1 MYNTQKKIQIYD
13 EDRPRFVIIGVG
25 GAGCNTIYRMY
36 KETIEKYNYNIFDNS
51 SQNSS
56 VKKGVQIFGL
66 NTDQQSLKYISINT
80 NIPTIQL
87 GLDGLGAGSNP
98 DTGRLAAEY
107 SSQEIQDAIED
118 ADIVV
123 LVAGFGGGTGTGAA
137 PFIAELA
144 KKMGKLVIGFITKP
158 FLFEGLRKLNTAQE
172 GLKSFIAKADTTI
185 VLSNQLLFSV
195 TNSSTSL
202 NDAYLMIDR
211 VSIELVISLINMLKG
226 IAMMNV
232 DFADFKKAT
241 QNIDEGS
248 IGIVGFG
255 EAVGLD
261 ADKRAVEMALSVP
274 LFEPINNN
282 ENNPGAVLQGA
293 NHILI
298 HIVSEGTP
306 ISLSSVEN
314 IVSSLTKG
322 VHKDASVK
330 FGVSIE
336 GNKNKHDSFLDV
348 QEEMVEQKIKIIF
361 IATGFQKNSSFNED
375 SLSTSNNKK
384 NNTPDDFIEMKDVE
398 FSFNNDNSSFLNLK
412 KDFNNSHSNQK
423 DNKYENNGKNES
435 YNTNSQNTT
444 DNKTSPNEKE
454 QKKKVFTTSF
464 LDAVRK
470 KLS

>member
-1 MYNTQKKIQIYD
+1 M
-13 EDRPRFVIIGVG
+13 
-25 GAGCNTIYRMY
+25 
-36 KETIEKYNYNIFDNS
+36 S
-51 SQNSS
+51 
-56 VKKGVQIFGL
+56 
-66 NTDQQSLKYISINT
+66 T
-80 NIPTIQL
+80 NIETIQL

-123 LVAGFGGGTGTGAA
+123 IVAGFGGGTGTGAA

-241 QNIDEGS
+241 QNVEEGG

-255 EAVGLD
+255 EAVGID
-261 ADKRAVEMALSVP
+261 CDKRAVDMALSVP

-282 ENNPGAVLQGA
+282 ENNPGATLQGA

-306 ISLSSVEN
+306 ITLSSLEN
-314 IVSSLTKG
+314 IVTSLTRG
-322 VHKDASVK
+322 INKDASVK
-330 FGVSIE
+330 VGVTIE
-336 GNKNKHDSFLDV
+336 ENKNKHDSFLDV
-348 QEEMVEQKIKIIF
+348 QEGLEQKIKIIF
-361 IATGFQKNSSFNED
+361 IATGFQKKNFNEETNSNINVKKNIED
-375 SLSTSNNKK
+375 NFVNANTEIKNNEFIFNDENNLFSKNYNNEGTNNK
-384 NNTPDDFIEMKDVE
+384 E
-398 FSFNNDNSSFLNLK
+398 
-412 KDFNNSHSNQK
+412 NQK
-423 DNKYENNGKNES
+423 ENNPQQD
-435 YNTNSQNTT
+435 TPPI
-444 DNKTSPNEKE
+444 NKK
-454 QKKKVFTTSF
+454 QVFKRSF
-464 LDAVRK
+464 LDAIKNRFN
-470 KLS
+470 